1 MQNIPS
7 EHTIRQAA
15 VWYARLRA
23 PDCGPAERHAFQEW
37 QESDPSHR
45 QAYQSA
51 ERAARLVSGQ
61 LAADSRLRAL
71 AQEALKPV
79 SASSDRSQR
88 EPRQSG
94 FQPRVFLRNQMRYAA
109 ALMLGMGIALYLATS
124 RNEFDDS
131 VEPVVGYVNSELIKQ
146 RVELNDVTIVQLD
159 VDSSITVE
167 LTRKER
173 RIELNKGRAYFDV
186 AHDASRPFTVSA
198 SGTQVVALGTEF
210 QVELLPQRQTVTVT
224 LAEGSVA
231 VSETKKRSPWREVLA
246 PGQQL
251 QFDEV
256 SRRHTKLNVDADQ
269 VTSWSGGRLVF
280 DDTPLSQALAEVNRY
295 SKTKIVLGDV
305 SLASVPIGGN
315 FLAGGDSQEF
325 VETLSAVLPL
335 RSIRTGAN
343 EIALFQR
350 HTSPP

>member
-1 MQNIPS
+1 MENIPS

-15 VWYARLRA
+15 LWYARLRA
-23 PDCGPAERHAFQEW
+23 PDCGPAERHAFREW
-37 QESDPSHR
+37 LESNPSHR

-51 ERAARLVSGQ
+51 ERAARLVSNQ
-61 LAADSRLRAL
+61 ITADARLRAL
-71 AQEALKPV
+71 AEEALKPV
-79 SASSDRSQR
+79 PHSPEKEFRHGQSA
-88 EPRQSG
+88 
-94 FQPRVFLRNQMRYAA
+94 FQPRVFLRSQIRYAA
-109 ALMLGMGIALYLATS
+109 ALVLGMSIALYLAS
-124 RNEFDDS
+124 SKYDLDDS
-131 VEPVVGYVNSELIKQ
+131 AEPVVGYVNSELIKQ
-146 RVELNDVTIVQLD
+146 RIELNDGSVVQLD
-159 VDSSITVE
+159 VGSSITVE
-167 LTRKER
+167 LTAKER
-173 RIELNKGRAYFDV
+173 RIELNNGRAYFDV

-256 SRRHTKLNVDADQ
+256 SRRHTKLNIDAER
-269 VTSWSGGRLVF
+269 VTSWSAGRLVF
-280 DDTPLSQALAEVNRY
+280 DDTPLSQALSEINRY
-295 SKTKIVLGDV
+295 AKTKIVLGDA
-305 SLASVPIGGN
+305 SLANVPIGGN
-315 FLAGGDSQEF
+315 FLAGGDTQEF

-350 HTSPP
+350 HSSPP